1 MPLRF
6 DSDLVVS
13 VDGLEG
19 RVVGDGSTLRVETS
33 DPARFLDEVRAA
45 GPSDTRSIRRA
56 AEFLHD
62 RGVTVVVSGPDGDVV
77 TAGAGVDS
85 LVGRLAAGTNRV
97 RPGRL
102 RAVRPLVRGQVRD
115 AARDPRARTGA
126 AIALALVLLARL
138 LRRRRA

>member
-62 RGVTVVVSGPDGDVV
+62 RGVTVVVMRSVPCRRHTARGESGPV
-77 TAGAGVDS
+77 S
-85 LVGRLAAGTNRV
+85 RGTSTSMSTNS
-97 RPGRL
+97 
-102 RAVRPLVRGQVRD
+102 
-115 AARDPRARTGA
+115 
-126 AIALALVLLARL
+126 
-138 LRRRRA
+138 